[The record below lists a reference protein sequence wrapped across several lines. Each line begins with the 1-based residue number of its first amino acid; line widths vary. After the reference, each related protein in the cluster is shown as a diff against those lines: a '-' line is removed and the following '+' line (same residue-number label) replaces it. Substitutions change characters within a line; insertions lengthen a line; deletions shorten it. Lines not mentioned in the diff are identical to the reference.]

1 MGQEVNRSQGLRYQ
15 RRDPVA
21 VGTAGFE
28 PGQGRGQGRG
38 GRPVSRG
45 QWS

>member
-1 MGQEVNRSQGLRYQ
+1 MDQGENRSQGLHCPRM
-15 RRDPVA
+15 DPFA
-21 VGTAGFE
+21 AGAAGFE

-45 QWS
+45 LMS

>member
-1 MGQEVNRSQGLRYQ
+1 MGQGENRSQGLWYQ
-15 RRDPVA
+15 KRDPVA
-21 VGTAGFE
+21 AAAAGFE